1 MTKDLINLAISNLV
15 QLKKVLSHST
25 TLHYTSRL
33 QILFESTIGMH
44 VRHIIEFYQ
53 CLADNNSTGI
63 ISYDDRIRNSQF
75 ENDLEFTIS
84 YLDIL
89 IEKISSIE
97 NNENLI
103 LLNDNTFTG
112 NKLEIKTNTNRELTY
127 LIEHTIHHLAIIKM
141 AYTSNFQEI
150 IFDDDFGVA
159 FSTIKYKNS
168 VHRKLSAS

>member
-1 MTKDLINLAISNLV
+1 MTKDLINLAISNLE

-25 TLHYTSRL
+25 PIHYTSRL
-33 QILFESTIGMH
+33 KILFDSTIGMH

-53 CLADNNSTGI
+53 CLADNNSSGI
-63 ISYDDRIRNSQF
+63 INYDDRIRNTKI
-75 ENDLEFTIS
+75 ENELDFTIS
-84 YLDIL
+84 FLDNL
-89 IEKISSIE
+89 IEKINTIE
-97 NNENLI
+97 NNEHLV
-103 LLNDNTFTG
+103 LLNDNPFSE

-127 LIEHTIHHLAIIKM
+127 LIEHTIHHMAIIKM

-168 VHRKLSAS
+168 VHSKLSAG